1 MQATKRFITYK
12 EFLDNFL
19 KLTKSQSALDYHHG
33 TGILNNISIKY
44 SHSLKQASL
53 SPPSPFELTI
63 IKNGRKRVLFK
74 KPYFD
79 LHIKPLSSY
88 CGR

>member
-1 MQATKRFITYK
+1 MSGMPRRQGREKPTLVQAIRRLITYK

-19 KLTKSQSALDYHHG
+19 KLTKSQSALDYHLG

-53 SPPSPFELTI
+53 SCH
-63 IKNGRKRVLFK
+63 
-74 KPYFD
+74 
-79 LHIKPLSSY
+79 LHPL
-88 CGR
+88 G